1 VRGWRDGDIA
11 TITPRAA
18 IVFTRLV
25 DYAVAVR
32 WCLAVAAISASASHA
47 GADAIGLV
55 ALDESAATL
64 DADYEHSNHR
74 DGVAILPGARI
85 AIGDGGFIDG
95 EVPFGWVDQLG
106 KAVLGN
112 ITATAGYHDSPIQ
125 PSPQL
130 VALALRVSAPT
141 GSTDGPGATVMSA
154 LANPRVG
161 DPEPLL
167 PGVTSVEVLADWR
180 WSSDGWWMQLEAGAA
195 GRWKP
200 QVPFVPVLRVSI
212 AGAIRLEPWLDLTA
226 SFITRSFM
234 LASDPA
240 EDFVHTLALAA
251 VTDLGCTRIALR
263 LEVPVDHS
271 ARIDDRFVVGV
282 EVRGR

>member
-1 VRGWRDGDIA
+1 
-11 TITPRAA
+11 
-18 IVFTRLV
+18 
-25 DYAVAVR
+25 VR
-32 WCLAVAAISASASHA
+32 WCLAVAAISATASRA
-47 GADAIGLV
+47 EADAIGLL
-55 ALDESAATL
+55 ALDDSAATL
-64 DADYEHSNHR
+64 DADYEHSNQR
-74 DGVAILPGARI
+74 DGIAVLPGARL
-85 AIGDGGFIDG
+85 AIGDSGFVDG
-95 EVPFGWVDQLG
+95 VVPFGWVDQLG

-112 ITATAGYHDSPIQ
+112 ITATAGYHGSAIQ
-125 PSPQL
+125 PSPQF

-141 GSTDGPGATVMSA
+141 GSTDGPGAAVMSA

-167 PGVTSVEVLADWR
+167 PGVTSVEALADWR
-180 WSSDGWWMQLEAGAA
+180 WSSDAWWLQLEVGAA

-200 QVPFVPVLRVSI
+200 QTPFVPVLRVSI

-234 LASDPA
+234 LASDPP
-240 EDFVHTLALAA
+240 EDFVHALVLGA
-251 VTDLGCTRIALR
+251 VSDVGRARVALR

-271 ARIDDRFVVGV
+271 ARLDDRFVVGI

>member
-1 VRGWRDGDIA
+1 MRS
-11 TITPRAA
+11 
-18 IVFTRLV
+18 
-25 DYAVAVR
+25 
-32 WCLAVAAISASASHA
+32 CLAVAAISAAASHA
-47 GADAIGLV
+47 DADAIGLL
-55 ALDESAATL
+55 ALDNSAATL

-74 DGVAILPGARI
+74 DGIAVLPGGRI
-85 AIGDGGFIDG
+85 AIGDGGFVDG

-106 KAVLGN
+106 KGVLGN
-112 ITATAGYHDSPIQ
+112 VTATAGYHRSAIQ

-130 VALALRVSAPT
+130 VGLALRVSAPT
-141 GSTDGPGATVMSA
+141 GSTDGAGATVMSA

-167 PGVTSVEVLADWR
+167 PGVTSVEALADWR
-180 WSSDGWWMQLEAGAA
+180 WSSDGWWLQLETGVA

-200 QVPFVPVLRVSI
+200 QTAFVPVLRVSI

-240 EDFVHTLALAA
+240 EDFVHVLAIGA
-251 VTDLGCTRIALR
+251 VSDVGRARIALR